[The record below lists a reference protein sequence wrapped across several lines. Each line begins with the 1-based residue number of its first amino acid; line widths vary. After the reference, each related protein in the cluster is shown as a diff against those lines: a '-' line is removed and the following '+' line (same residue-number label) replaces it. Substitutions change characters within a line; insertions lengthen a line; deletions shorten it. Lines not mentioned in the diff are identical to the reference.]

1 MKKLFVLTAA
11 GLMAASTL
19 LAVQIG
25 QEGVITTKDLGPYQA
40 GIGGE
45 FTLIPES
52 GFLDL
57 SGYAKEVYFGI
68 DNRDTFQSFC
78 LETGEHIYKDDTYK
92 AKVASAAFRGGVPDP
107 DGDPISIGTSWLY
120 SQFATGQLKNYVYD
134 DKDKRLKSADQ
145 LQVVFW
151 WLEDEVDDGG
161 NPYKPASDNPF
172 LKALINEFGD
182 NEKEFKRDA
191 KPGENGVY
199 VLQLR
204 TGNGDPRQ
212 DVLYYQTPTG
222 GGGGVPDGGFTL
234 LLLGSAMAGLSVV
247 RRKLG

>member
-19 LAVQIG
+19 LAVEIG
-25 QEGVITTKDLGPYQA
+25 QEGVIYTKDLGPYQA
-40 GIGGE
+40 GRGGE

-68 DNRDTFQSFC
+68 DNRETFQSFC
-78 LETGEHIYKDDTYK
+78 LETREYIYKDDTYK
-92 AKVASAAFRGGVPDP
+92 AKVASAALAGGVSDP
-107 DGDPISIGTSWLY
+107 KGDPISIGTSWLY
-120 SQFATGQLKNYVYD
+120 SQFATGQLENYVYED
-134 DKDKRLKSADQ
+134 TDKRLKSADQ
-145 LQVVFW
+145 LQVVIW
-151 WLEDEVDDGG
+151 WLEDEMDEDG
-161 NPYKPASDNPF
+161 NLYKPASDNPF
-172 LKALINEFGD
+172 LEALIKEFD
-182 NEKEFKRDA
+182 NEEKFKSDA

-204 TGNGDPRQ
+204 TGDGDPRQ